1 MPVDIDTLIRE
12 FSALEEFQ
20 HPWKDDWQDIA
31 DIMIPGQSD
40 ILTLRQPGTTRTR
53 QLFDSTALWALDLFV
68 ANLSAWITNFSS
80 QFFRHFMRGIR
91 DNQEA
96 AQWFKDV
103 SEIQF
108 ANMTA
113 NEAPIPTAVNQAYR
127 AYAGF
132 GTGAVFIDEL
142 PMELKM
148 QEGWRGFMAEEL
160 PIGRYVIAENAAGRV
175 DTIYRKL
182 DLTPHQMKQYDDWSL
197 SREVT
202 DALEEQGAS
211 RKWRPVQCLHVI
223 RPRRGRDRSQTDQL
237 NMPWESVYIDIDH
250 RHLLHEGGFPWFP
263 CMVFRWEKLLTANP
277 YGFGRGHLALPES
290 KTLQLIDHDMLQAL
304 PLAIQP
310 PGWLLGASRE
320 TIGRVSLLPGVQ
332 NPLAANGGWIPYTS
346 GQNLDA
352 ANFQIQE
359 RRDRILRTFYVDQ
372 LQFLPP
378 ATKAQPEPLGTTAM
392 RARTMLRIMG
402 PFLMRF
408 LPEFFNPFLDVT
420 FALNLRSGEF
430 PPPPPVVIEE
440 ALTNNGRI
448 DTEALG
454 ALSQAQ
460 RTDEQD
466 AIIEG
471 TQFVIGVATE
481 TQDPVLLR
489 NIDMDASIGQFLRAR
504 GFPDN
509 LVTDRR
515 VMQEIREQA
524 AQAQA
529 NVQATEQNMVE
540 AQTAGAAAP
549 MVREIREMANA

>member
-1 MPVDIDTLIRE
+1 
-12 FSALEEFQ
+12 
-20 HPWKDDWQDIA
+20 
-31 DIMIPGQSD
+31 
-40 ILTLRQPGTTRTR
+40 
-53 QLFDSTALWALDLFV
+53 
-68 ANLSAWITNFSS
+68 
-80 QFFRHFMRGIR
+80 
-91 DNQEA
+91 
-96 AQWFKDV
+96 
-103 SEIQF
+103 
-108 ANMTA
+108 
-113 NEAPIPTAVNQAYR
+113 
-127 AYAGF
+127 
-132 GTGAVFIDEL
+132 
-142 PMELKM
+142 
-148 QEGWRGFMAEEL
+148 
-160 PIGRYVIAENAAGRV
+160 
-175 DTIYRKL
+175 
-182 DLTPHQMKQYDDWSL
+182 
-197 SREVT
+197 
-202 DALEEQGAS
+202 
-211 RKWRPVQCLHVI
+211 
-223 RPRRGRDRSQTDQL
+223 
-237 NMPWESVYIDIDH
+237 
-250 RHLLHEGGFPWFP
+250 
-263 CMVFRWEKLLTANP
+263 MVFRWEKLLTANP

-320 TIGRVSLLPGVQ
+320 TKGRVSLFPGAQ

-378 ATKAQPEPLGTTAM
+378 ATKNQPEPLGTTSM

-440 ALTNNGRI
+440 ALANNGQI

-466 AIIEG
+466 AILEG
-471 TQFVIGVATE
+471 VQFVVGLATE

-489 NIDMDASIGQFLRAR
+489 RLDLDESIAQFLRAR
-504 GFPDN
+504 GYPDN

-515 VMQEIREQA
+515 LFEEVREQA
-524 AQAQA
+524 ARAQA
-529 NVQATEQNMVE
+529 NAQATEQNMVE